1 MARRWLRRPA
11 ILAIVILL
19 AIGVALGSAR
29 SAGAQG
35 ILLSPASPWT
45 VEPLP
50 SLPWLP
56 LNPGPRPFPPDP
68 LPATPPFLPPAG
80 PEASAWWPVTS
91 ERPALADLPHAIS
104 ALQQALDSLAEWVKV
119 TQQAAAGALARM
131 IRESPGNLPP
141 GGVPPDLI
149 GQVSLLPRELAS
161 VLDALLAKLLAPAP
175 PGGVEARHQEYTASS
190 PALAHEAAGIV
201 ATDEI
206 VTDGAVQQAAA
217 TRAVSVAAAAAAGDS
232 LLPATVSSA
241 HETGAALLRGAH
253 SLPSSRA
260 GIELLVAGV
269 GAGMQ
274 QQADLSAAVA
284 DRLTVLAQQTVAV
297 SQQIGALAATAGALA
312 VREAE
317 RDRQALDARLGL
329 ADALGAGGQMFQQV
343 LAATG
348 EPSADEI
355 RLDPLY

>member
-1 MARRWLRRPA
+1 MARWWLRRPA
-11 ILAIVILL
+11 ILIIL
-19 AIGVALGSAR
+19 AIGVALGSVR
-29 SAGAQG
+29 SAGAHG
-35 ILLSPASPWT
+35 ILPTASPWT

-56 LNPGPRPFPPDP
+56 LNPGPRLLSPDP
-68 LPATPPFLPPAG
+68 LPATPPFLPPTG
-80 PEASAWWPVTS
+80 PAASAWWPVTS
-91 ERPALADLPHAIS
+91 ERPVLADLPHVIS
-104 ALQQALDSLAEWVKV
+104 TLQQALDSLAEWVKV
-119 TQQAAAGALARM
+119 IQQAAAGALARM
-131 IRESPGNLPP
+131 IWESPGSLPP
-141 GGVPPDLI
+141 GVAPPDLI
-149 GQVSLLPRELAS
+149 GQISMLPRELAGA
-161 VLDALLAKLLAPAP
+161 LDALMAKLRAPAS
-175 PGGVEARHQEYTASS
+175 PGGVEARHQEYTAGS

-217 TRAVSVAAAAAAGDS
+217 TRAVSVAAAAAAGDP

-241 HETGAALLRGAH
+241 RETGAALLRSAH
-253 SLPSSRA
+253 NLPSSRA
-260 GIELLVAGV
+260 GIELLVAGM

-284 DRLTVLAQQTVAV
+284 DRLTMLAQQTVAV
-297 SQQIGALAATAGALA
+297 SQQIGALAATAGALT
-312 VREAE
+312 VRDAE

-348 EPSADEI
+348 EPSTDEI